1 MIPRLAAAL
10 LLLSVAACA
19 HVPTG
24 SDGLN
29 FVQRQARL
37 ASLDQWQLRGRIAVE
52 TDDRAFQGSLAW
64 AVEPDGISLTV
75 RGPLGAGAM
84 QVTGT
89 PERLVLISR
98 GEQRVLSD
106 PESELSA
113 LLGWW
118 MPVQSL
124 RYWLL
129 GLPDPD
135 YAANANYGQDGVV
148 TTLEQRLWQLSYDRY
163 AMTNGLLLPQRI
175 ALRHRE
181 LSMNLV
187 VDRWNTSAL
196 N

>member
-1 MIPRLAAAL
+1 MTARLTAAL
-10 LLLSVAACA
+10 LVLSVAGCA
-19 HVPTG
+19 HVPVG

-37 ASLDQWQLRGRIAVE
+37 ESLEQWQLRGRIAIE
-52 TDDRAFQGSLAW
+52 TADRAFQGALAW
-64 AVEPDGISLTV
+64 ELESDGITLTV

-89 PERLVLISR
+89 PERLVLTSR

-106 PESELSA
+106 PETELSA

-135 YAANANYGQDGVV
+135 YAADTNFGQDGVV

-163 AMTNGLLLPQRI
+163 ALTNGMLLPRRI

-187 VDRWNTSAL
+187 VDRWATAAL